1 MNGVTTGSP
10 PMNPPLITPPS
21 VSMPRDGVAGL
32 TTTVPV
38 EVVLAADLAP
48 VDLNNLFIGADDS
61 ADMVARSEREGFPRT
76 CCSWTKGLY
85 AAALRNDLQRVV
97 GVVRGDCSNTEGLM
111 EMLGREEVEC
121 TPFAYPYRPDRE
133 EMDREIRAFARRL
146 DAQLEDAEMWRA
158 KLEPVRE
165 QAAEIDRLTWQ
176 EHRVHGLEN
185 HLWLVSTS
193 DFCGSPERYREKAE
207 EFLSRASERSPLQ
220 PQVRLGYA
228 GVPPIAPSL
237 YGYLER
243 QGALVAYNETQRQ
256 FAMPDAAEDLAEQ
269 YTRYTYPYG
278 MEVRAE
284 DIAEQCGRRDVDGL
298 IHYVQS
304 FCYRR
309 MEDRLLRDRVD
320 VPVLTVECAR
330 PGGLSGQLKTRL
342 EAFVQMLAAREQG
355 ISLL

>member
-1 MNGVTTGSP
+1 MSSS
-10 PMNPPLITPPS
+10 LITPPPLS
-21 VSMPRDGVAGL
+21 LSGDRTRVAGL

-38 EVVLAADLAP
+38 EVVLAAELAP

-61 ADMVARSEREGFPRT
+61 GDMVARSEREGFPRT

-85 AAALRNDLQRVV
+85 AAALRSDLQRVV

-111 EMLGREEVEC
+111 EMLGREGVEC
-121 TPFAYPYRPDRE
+121 IPFAYPYRPDRD
-133 EMDREIRAFARRL
+133 EMEREIRAFAGRL
-146 DAQLEDAEMWRA
+146 GTSLEDGERWRG
-158 KLEPVRE
+158 KLEPIRE
-165 QAAEIDRLTWQ
+165 LAAEIDRLTWR

-193 DFCGSPERYREKAE
+193 DFCGSPELYREEAE
-207 EFLSRASERSPLQ
+207 EFIEKASERAPLE
-220 PQVRLGYA
+220 PQVRLGFA

-237 YGYLER
+237 YGYLEE
-243 QGALVAYNETQRQ
+243 QGALVVYNETQRQ
-256 FAMPDAAEDLAEQ
+256 FAMPAGGDDLAEQ

-278 MEVRAE
+278 MEVRVE

-309 MEDRLLRDRVD
+309 MEDRLLRDEVD
-320 VPVLTVECAR
+320 VPVLTVECDR